1 MGLPS
6 SGIISAS
13 QIGNYVF
20 NRNVTASF
28 SLNDS
33 LTPGGTDKVYNT
45 ILPGGDIWRGADSF
59 QGDIDNPQYSF
70 GFAPTENLKYSN
82 WYGYWKGVSVGILAG
97 TFERA
102 GSVCAD
108 PGAEDEAFSTEF
120 TYWGG
125 GYNGVEPGVT
135 VVYTDAK
142 GTNLLD
148 DGGNYRVCLT
158 VNGLVGLS
166 AVGQFQS
173 GIFTYAGFYCD

>member
-1 MGLPS
+1 MPLPA

-33 LTPGGTDKVYNT
+33 LTPGGTAKVYNT
-45 ILPGGDIWRGADSF
+45 ILGGGDIWRGADSF
-59 QGDIDNPQYSF
+59 QGDINNQQYTY
-70 GFAPTENLKYSN
+70 GYAPTADLSYSN
-82 WYGYWKGVSVGILAG
+82 WYGYWKGVEVGILTG
-97 TFERA
+97 TFGRP
-102 GSVCAD
+102 GDVCAD
-108 PGAEDEAFSTEF
+108 PGAEGVAYSTEF

-125 GYNGVEPGVT
+125 GLNGIDPGLT

-142 GTNLLD
+142 GTSLLD
-148 DGGNYRVCLT
+148 DGGDYRVCLT
-158 VNGLVGLS
+158 VNGLVGLY

-173 GIFTYAGFYCD
+173 GIFTYANFYCD